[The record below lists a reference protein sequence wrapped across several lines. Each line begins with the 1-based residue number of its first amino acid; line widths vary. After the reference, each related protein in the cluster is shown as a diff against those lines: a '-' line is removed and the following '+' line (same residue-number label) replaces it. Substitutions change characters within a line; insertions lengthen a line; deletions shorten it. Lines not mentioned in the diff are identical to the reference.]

1 MGPARARNLTLDSGG
16 LVALERRS
24 GRMRR
29 LLTLAM
35 QRGVSI
41 YIPAGVLA
49 QVWRGGPRQQP
60 LAALLAE
67 EHVDVVSLD
76 QAAAKV
82 VGELC
87 GQQGTDDVVD
97 ASVALCARVT
107 RSVVITSDPD
117 DLRRL
122 DPRLAIEVI

>member
-1 MGPARARNLTLDSGG
+1 
-16 LVALERRS
+16 
-24 GRMRR
+24 MRR